1 MPTAREA
8 LLDAAL
14 TALAPRPWSGVRMVG
29 VAAAA
34 GVSRQTLYNEFGSKD
49 GLARALVRREA
60 GGYLAGVERVLA
72 GGTAEWTAARPAD
85 RPGNGTADPAAARTP
100 GVHDRLVAVAEW
112 TVGAARTSPLVRALL
127 TGCWGERLPA
137 PRPARYALSV
147 SVSPVP
153 AQRRADDGSPG
164 PAELVAAVRDRA
176 LAALGIGRTK
186 AEAADIAHR
195 CELTVRLALSYVVAP
210 TASAD
215 DFARLLRTALGGAR
229 HGGAGHG
236 GPGRGVS
243 GPSPRAGAR

>member
-8 LLDAAL
+8 VLDAAL
-14 TALAPRPWSGVRMVG
+14 TALAGRPWSGVRMVD

-49 GLARALVRREA
+49 GLARALVRRETD
-60 GGYLAGVERVLA
+60 GYLAGVERALA
-72 GGTAEWTAARPAD
+72 GGTAHRTGSRTAD
-85 RPGNGTADPAAARTP
+85 RTVGPAAARTP

-137 PRPARYALSV
+137 PRPARYTLSV
-147 SVSPVP
+147 SVPPVP

-164 PAELVAAVRDRA
+164 PAELLAAVRDRA
-176 LAALGIGRTK
+176 LAALGTGRTK

-210 TASAD
+210 TASVD
-215 DFARLLRTALGGAR
+215 DFARLLRTAL
-229 HGGAGHG
+229 GGAGHG